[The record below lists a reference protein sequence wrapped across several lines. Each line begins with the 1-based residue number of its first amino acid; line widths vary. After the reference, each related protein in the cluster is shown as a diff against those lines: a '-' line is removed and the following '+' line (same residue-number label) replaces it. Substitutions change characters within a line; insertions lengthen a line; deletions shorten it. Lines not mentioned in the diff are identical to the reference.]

1 METSKMPNF
10 EPQRKQNFENKIN
23 ALEPLFT
30 AEVKFSNSSYR
41 FHEIVICTNPEQVGC
56 TNCTTMYIQTIVP
69 MTVDL

>member
-10 EPQRKQNFENKIN
+10 EPNRKQNFENKIN

-41 FHEIVICTNPEQVGC
+41 FHEIVICTNPE
-56 TNCTTMYIQTIVP
+56 
-69 MTVDL
+69 